1 MSRSPP
7 QTDEIGSSH
16 HVTGRATVR
25 RVGRRGFP
33 THEVTQEGIAVA
45 LLGRTGWFK
54 IYMGSGQRIEIPT
67 GEQWR
72 VRSIGHGGSAYPVI
86 VNSLGQKIAMAGSRH
101 GAYAINGKEYACTLY
116 PAEKP
121 LLGTANK
128 WILRQFE
135 DELATITR
143 SPLSV
148 DAVLPVHL
156 GAVLLSFTLVRFG
169 LPDQSIPTTPA
180 FHWDV
185 R

>member
-1 MSRSPP
+1 MSNLAQRN
-7 QTDEIGSSH
+7 DEIDASRH
-16 HVTGRATVR
+16 LIGRATVR
-25 RVGRRGFP
+25 RVGRWAFP
-33 THEVTQEGIAVA
+33 THELKQDGRAMTR
-45 LLGRTGWFK
+45 LGRTGSLR

-72 VRSIGHGGSAYPVI
+72 LRAIGSGGSAYPAI
-86 VNSLGQKIAMAGSRH
+86 VDSFGLKIAVAGSRH
-101 GAYAINGKEYACTLY
+101 GAYAINGKDYAYALS

-128 WILRQFE
+128 WILREFE

-148 DAVLPVHL
+148 DAELPVQL
-156 GAVLLSFTLVRFG
+156 GAVLLSFALVRYG
-169 LPDQSIPTTPA
+169 LPYESRVRIPA
-180 FHWDV
+180 FTWGV